1 LVAAVQFQNHHVLV
15 IILLVQQVQFL
26 VHHRDIYVQVNVH
39 QWQDHVLVHSVQDL
53 LHVRKDKVQEE
64 IVRKVAVDLDQVDKV
79 VKVLVHIVRKV
90 QDNQVVHLVV
100 HHLIVVVVVA
110 EMPVVHLVKAA
121 ARRVIR
127 RVRKHYVMILKIWR
141 HLHLVVQ
148 WFQEAMV
155 QLKLSYAVVQH

>member
-1 LVAAVQFQNHHVLV
+1 VAAVQFQNHHVLV

-79 VKVLVHIVRKV
+79 DKVQVHIVRKV

-100 HHLIVVVVVA
+100 HHLIVVAVVVA
-110 EMPVVHLVKAA
+110 VMLVVHLVKAA
-121 ARRVIR
+121 ARRAIR

-141 HLHLVVQ
+141 HLLLAVQ